1 MGGVALIVLS
11 SGFDAI
17 STHGHAGQPTAVS
30 LGGPTVGVKDIL

>member
-17 STHGHAGQPTAVS
+17 TTHGHAGQSTAVS
-30 LGGPTVGVKDIL
+30 LGGPPVGVKDFL